1 MTSHLR
7 KDLEL
12 LEKSL
17 LYLAAQVEEAVRNS
31 IHALLERRPELAR
44 RVIQGDDEIDRKEV
58 EIEEDCLKILAL
70 HQPVAQDLRY
80 VTACLKIDN
89 DLERIGDMAVNIAE
103 RALSLAGG
111 REIAIPEPFRRMM
124 ESVTEMLRQSIDAF
138 VQGDLT
144 AARGILL
151 KDEDVDRTNRSM
163 IEGLLVRM
171 HENPD
176 EIDEALELISV
187 SKNLERIADHAT
199 NIAED
204 VVYLV
209 EGEIIRHRALGQ
221 G

>member
-17 LYLAAQVEEAVRNS
+17 LYLAAQVEEAVRSS

-44 RVIQGDDEIDRKEV
+44 RVIQGDDQIDRKEV
-58 EIEEDCLKILAL
+58 EIEEECLKILAL
-70 HQPVAQDLRY
+70 HQPVALDLRY
-80 VTACLKIDN
+80 VAACLKIDN
-89 DLERIGDMAVNIAE
+89 DLERIGDLAVNIAE
-103 RALSLAGG
+103 RALSLSGG

-124 ESVTEMLRQSIDAF
+124 ESVIEMLRQSIDSF
-138 VQGDLT
+138 VQGDQI
-144 AARGILL
+144 AARRILRN
-151 KDEDVDRTNRSM
+151 DEDVDRTNQSM
-163 IEGLLVRM
+163 IERLLVRM